1 MPSKV
6 GNTVCQALIC
16 AALESSQRTA
26 VFDNFFAAALE
37 SRQQYLRSVFSCRSK
52 VGNNICWLFGCC
64 PEKLAALCIP
74 ATQYTSKFDISSMVS
89 PSLTLSSPL
98 SLCECVCVCVMWSLC
113 TSLGPAAVWPLGPGQ
128 RHRPLTFI
136 FMANAKRQRHLLNFL
151 CFRKFTFMFSSLLI
165 LLSLPLL
172 LAGWQAV
179 RLLGSQAFSCCSA
192 SFTGLY
198 GVIKPPQ
205 WLIKMATQPENSA
218 HFSVEFC
225 QFAEGECL
233 FWTRT
238 NLSTFTHEY

>member
-1 MPSKV
+1 MVLPSH
-6 GNTVCQALIC
+6 
-16 AALESSQRTA
+16 
-26 VFDNFFAAALE
+26 
-37 SRQQYLRSVFSCRSK
+37 
-52 VGNNICWLFGCC
+52 
-64 PEKLAALCIP
+64 
-74 ATQYTSKFDISSMVS
+74 
-89 PSLTLSSPL
+89 SLSLPL
-98 SLCECVCVCVMWSLC
+98 SLLLCVCVCVFCGHCARPWVQ
-113 TSLGPAAVWPLGPGQ
+113 PVWPLGPGQ

-172 LAGWQAV
+172 LADCLAGWQAV
-179 RLLGSQAFSCCSA
+179 RHFPAV
-192 SFTGLY
+192 Y

-205 WLIKMATQPENSA
+205 WLIKMATQPENFA
-218 HFSVEFC
+218 HFGVEFC

>member
-1 MPSKV
+1 M
-6 GNTVCQALIC
+6 
-16 AALESSQRTA
+16 
-26 VFDNFFAAALE
+26 
-37 SRQQYLRSVFSCRSK
+37 
-52 VGNNICWLFGCC
+52 
-64 PEKLAALCIP
+64 P
-74 ATQYTSKFDISSMVS
+74 ATQYTSKFDISSMVV
-89 PSLTLSSPL
+89 PSLTLSPSPL
-98 SLCECVCVCVMWSLC
+98 YLFNFVCVCVCVMWSLC

-172 LAGWQAV
+172 LAGWQADG
-179 RLLGSQAFSCCSA
+179 LLGSQAFSCCPA

-205 WLIKMATQPENSA
+205 WLIKMATQPENFA